1 MVVYTSYAAMSDE
14 EYNQFLKEFYQENG
28 PKPDN
33 YDFQDFIEDDRF
45 NMYW

>member
-1 MVVYTSYAAMSDE
+1 MVVYTSYAKMSEE

-28 PKPDN
+28 SKPDN

-45 NMYW
+45 NMY